1 MKIFG
6 EELAQIRIKIRR
18 NRLVEVS
25 KILCEYRFFLLNK
38 FLKDGYQQLGQLST
52 EMFKRTIRV
61 VFVNEYGLNEAG
73 IDQDGV
79 FKEFVQEILKQIL
92 NPEFNLF
99 KVRSN

>member
-1 MKIFG
+1 MWI
-6 EELAQIRIKIRR
+6 
-18 NRLVEVS
+18 S
-25 KILCEYRFFLLNK
+25 FFLLNK